1 MDKFLIVKIANGFG
15 NQMFLYAAA
24 YAFAKKMGYKI
35 LIDNETG
42 INHDIRKSKKVNW
55 KPKYELDIFTLTS
68 DIAKNKY
75 KFISYN
81 AHMKRKFLKF
91 FDHISYKK
99 KFLIE
104 KLDSNKKTSYSDHYL
119 KNKYDKLCIFSAP

>member
-1 MDKFLIVKIANGFG
+1 MSKFLIVKIANGFG

-42 INHDIRKSKKVNW
+42 INHDIHKSKKVKRANW

-68 DIAKNKY
+68 DIAENKY
-75 KFISYN
+75 KFISKKIN
-81 AHMKRKFLKF
+81 KFTNKIKIG
-91 FDHISYKK
+91 ISWRSKNETYGMDKSIDLNL
-99 KFLIE
+99 F
-104 KLDSNKKTSYSDHYL
+104 KT
-119 KNKYDKLCIFSAP
+119 IVI

>member
-1 MDKFLIVKIANGFG
+1 MSKFLIVKIANGFG

-42 INHDIRKSKKVNW
+42 IKHDIRKSKKVKRANW

-68 DIAKNKY
+68 DIAENKY
-75 KFISYN
+75 KFTNIN
-81 AHMKRKFLKF
+81 DHLKRKFLKF
-91 FDHISYKK
+91 INYFINL
-99 KFLIE
+99 FL
-104 KLDSNKKTSYSDHYL
+104 S
-119 KNKYDKLCIFSAP
+119 